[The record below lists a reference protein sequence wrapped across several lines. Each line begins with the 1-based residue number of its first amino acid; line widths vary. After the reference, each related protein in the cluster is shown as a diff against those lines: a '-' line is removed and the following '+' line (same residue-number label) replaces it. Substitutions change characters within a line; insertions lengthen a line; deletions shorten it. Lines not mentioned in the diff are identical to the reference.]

1 MGMAILP
8 PCAGIFRTACIV
20 RSWQILLQKSAM
32 TRALRLA
39 RIS

>member
-1 MGMAILP
+1 MSVIRRISDPTQISLNVAEVP
-8 PCAGIFRTACIV
+8 
-20 RSWQILLQKSAM
+20 ILLQKSAM

>member
-1 MGMAILP
+1 LYGSDWQ
-8 PCAGIFRTACIV
+8 GYV
-20 RSWQILLQKSAM
+20 RFWQILLQKSAM

>member
-1 MGMAILP
+1 LGAFERP
-8 PCAGIFRTACIV
+8 HRV
-20 RSWQILLQKSAM
+20 RLDPILLQKSAM